1 MDKKLNASQLLRALG
16 DVDDIYINESMSEL
30 NEPVKLNSRKS
41 KAKVTKIMS
50 IAAAAAV
57 LLISSYILLRVFVLD
72 KASST
77 RTAEA
82 PAVNAEYEYVDDLDM
97 NSPAEDRGGINTAS
111 EDSTLDAGVEE
122 EDIMSVDGVVPPEA
136 DASGNTYSFSAVP
149 SNTDIVT
156 AIASYDSLDQMN
168 QAQSVQLSVPESV
181 GDSESMSFFSYN
193 LGIVEVRYLDA
204 EENVVC
210 TIRKAPGEFFDIS
223 GSDDACVSNVL
234 KVDVEGAGHVR
245 LEGDIEHIT
254 SAVWICGGN
263 SYSITC
269 EPMSLDDITALIGE
283 VN

>member
-97 NSPAEDRGGINTAS
+97 NSPAEDRGINTVS
-111 EDSTLDAGVEE
+111 EGGTLEAGVEE
-122 EDIMSVDGVVPPEA
+122 EDIMSVDEVIPPEA
-136 DASGNTYSFSAVP
+136 DASGGTYSFSAVP

-204 EENVVC
+204 EENVIC
-210 TIRKAPGEFFDIS
+210 TIRKAPGEYFDIS
-223 GSDDACVSNVL
+223 GSDDACVSNVI